1 MRQFIIKRLSTGF
14 LAVIA
19 VMTISFFI
27 MHAAPG
33 DPIRILAGRDN
44 PSEEM
49 ISELQKKYGLDQPVH
64 IQLLSY
70 LKNVVKGDFGESI
83 LYNEPVM
90 KLIVAT
96 MGPSLLLALTGAV
109 IALIIGTALGLYAGQ
124 HYGSK
129 RDKVITGWAYIFN
142 SMPSFWLAIMFI
154 MIFASWLNVLPT
166 SGMMD
171 LRSNYTGL
179 PYYTDILKHLVL
191 PVATLSL
198 IQIPTYFK
206 IAQTTVLQVKSEDF
220 VTTFMATG
228 MSERKIFNKYVLKNV
243 LLPTVTVFGLT
254 LAYIVS
260 GSALI
265 EIVFSWP
272 GTGRLM
278 LDAIMRR
285 DYPLLMGIY
294 LIMSVSIA
302 VMMVVTDVVYAFID
316 PRIRYK

>member
-1 MRQFIIKRLSTGF
+1 MTGL
-14 LAVIA
+14 LAVII
-19 VMTISFFI
+19 VLILNFFI
-27 MHAAPG
+27 IHLAPG

-49 ISELQKKYGLDQPVH
+49 IIELQKKYGLDQPIY
-64 IQLLSY
+64 IQLVSY
-70 LKNVVKGDFGESI
+70 LKSTIKGDFGQSI

-90 KLIVAT
+90 NLIGHT

-109 IALIIGTALGLYAGQ
+109 LALVVGTGLGIYAAQHHGSRRDSFFSAIAYL
-124 HYGSK
+124 
-129 RDKVITGWAYIFN
+129 FN
-142 SMPSFWLAIMFI
+142 SMPSFWLGLMFI
-154 MIFASWLNVLPT
+154 MLFASWLNILPT

-179 PYYTDILKHLVL
+179 PYYADVLKHLIL
-191 PVATLSL
+191 PVTTLSL
-198 IQIPTYFK
+198 IQVPTYFK
-206 IAQTTVLQVKSEDF
+206 LAQTTVLQVTSEDF
-220 VTTFMATG
+220 VTTFRATG
-228 MSERKIFNKYVLKNV
+228 MSNKKIFNKYVLKNV
-243 LLPTVTVFGLT
+243 LLPTVTVFGIS
-254 LAYIVS
+254 LAYIVT

-265 EIVFSWP
+265 ETVFAWP

-294 LIMSVSIA
+294 LIMSISIA
-302 VMMVVTDVVYAFID
+302 VMMVVTDIVYAFID